1 MNRMAIAVY
10 VVDDHALVRRGLAS
24 VINLE
29 PGLQVVGEGSDSAAT
44 LTAIKR
50 LQPEVLVVDLEMP
63 TIRGPEFVMMAK
75 QAVPSLRVVAC
86 TMHGAHGY
94 VADAL
99 RSGAD
104 GYVLK
109 SSPSDL
115 LLAAIHAVAGG
126 QGFIDPALQG
136 DVVRLVQDRAGAG
149 AELTADEIRVLRFAA
164 DGLTNRQIAV
174 RLGQSVET
182 VKLRLRWSF
191 RKLGATDR
199 ASAVAAAIRRG
210 LL

>member
-1 MNRMAIAVY
+1 MVITVY
-10 VVDDHALVRRGLAS
+10 VVDDHALVRRGLVN

-29 PGLQVVGEGSDSAAT
+29 PGLQVVGEGDDSAES

-50 LQPEVLVVDLEMP
+50 LKPKVLVADLEMP
-63 TIRGPEFVMMAK
+63 TIRGPEFIAQAK
-75 QAVPSLRVVAC
+75 QGVPSLRAVAC
-86 TMHGAHGY
+86 TMHAAQGY

-99 RSGAD
+99 RRGAD

-115 LLAAIHAVAGG
+115 LIAAIHAVAADR
-126 QGFIDPALQG
+126 GFIDPALQA
-136 DVVRLVQDRAGAG
+136 DVVRLVQDRNGGGA
-149 AELTADEIRVLRFAA
+149 AADLTATEIQVLRLAA
-164 DGLTNRQIAV
+164 DGLTNQLIAERV
-174 RLGQSVET
+174 GQSVES